1 VNPLDL
7 AMSVVLRKV
16 NPKTTAKQK
25 KFEPNSS
32 EARTIKI
39 VTFTVGD
46 AVFEDEQYPGLQV
59 NVKRYPNRDDVKRL
73 DYVSPLKITI
83 NPYLFRCMF
92 AHLRKRAFSAME
104 RQLRLK
110 HTSKSITAFQTV
122 FVSIANWAS
131 VGRLN
136 L

>member
-1 VNPLDL
+1 
-7 AMSVVLRKV
+7 
-16 NPKTTAKQK
+16 
-25 KFEPNSS
+25 
-32 EARTIKI
+32 
-39 VTFTVGD
+39 
-46 AVFEDEQYPGLQV
+46 
-59 NVKRYPNRDDVKRL
+59 
-73 DYVSPLKITI
+73 
-83 NPYLFRCMF
+83 MF